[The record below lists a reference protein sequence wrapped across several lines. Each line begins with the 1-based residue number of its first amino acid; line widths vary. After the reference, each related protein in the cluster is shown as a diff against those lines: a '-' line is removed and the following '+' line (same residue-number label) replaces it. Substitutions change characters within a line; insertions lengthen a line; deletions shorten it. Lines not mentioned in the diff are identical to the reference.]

1 MGEPRKLLLYF
12 AIPLRRVFLI
22 EGRCL
27 VLGGSGFL
35 GSHLV
40 ELLLEEGIRLRVYCR
55 SANSYNR
62 LASLE
67 DKIELVGGDIRASK
81 VLAKAVEGCDYVFH
95 LIGTTVPATSN
106 LDPVFDIETNL
117 SPAMRLLEVC
127 VEAKVKQIIFPSS
140 GGTVYGNA
148 GSEPIPESHPAE
160 PRSSYG
166 ITKLTIEKYL
176 ELFYRLHG
184 LDYAI
189 LRIANAYGPGLPTR
203 GEQNAVGA
211 FLARLR
217 RGEPIVVWG
226 DGSVTRDYVYAKD
239 VARAFRAVLGQRS
252 PYKVFNV
259 GTGIGTTLREL
270 IACMEQVVG
279 RRAQIIQ
286 QPGRQ
291 IDVPVNILD
300 PTLAREHVGWTPAT
314 SLEAG
319 LISTWSWMEAREA
332 RFPKVSWA
340 RS

>member
-1 MGEPRKLLLYF
+1 MSVSHTLRHALPGE
-12 AIPLRRVFLI
+12 
-22 EGRCL
+22 RCL

-40 ELLLEEGIRLRVYCR
+40 ELLLKEGIHVRVYSR

-81 VLAKAVEGCDYVFH
+81 ALARAVEGCDYVFH

-127 VEAKVKQIIFPSS
+127 VGAKVKQLIFASS
-140 GGTVYGNA
+140 GGTVYGDA
-148 GSEPIPESHPAE
+148 GSEPIPETHPAQ

-166 ITKLTIEKYL
+166 ITKLTIESYL
-176 ELFYRLHG
+176 NLFYRLHG

-189 LRIANAYGPGLPTR
+189 LRIANVYGPRLPTR
-203 GEQNAVGA
+203 GQQNAVGA
-211 FLARLR
+211 FLARLS

-226 DGSVTRDYVYAKD
+226 DGSVTRDYVYVED
-239 VARAFRAVLGQRS
+239 VARAFRAVLGQQS
-252 PYKVFNV
+252 IFKVFNI
-259 GTGIGTTLREL
+259 GTGVGTTLLEL
-270 IACMEQVVG
+270 VARMEQVVG
-279 RRAQIIQ
+279 RRAEIVR

-291 IDVPVNILD
+291 IDIPINILD
-300 PTLAREHVGWTPAT
+300 PTRAREHLGWQAAT

-319 LISTWSWMEAREA
+319 LASTWSWMQAQDL
-332 RFPKVSWA
+332 RFRVSGA
-340 RS
+340 P

>member
-1 MGEPRKLLLYF
+1 MSVSHTLRHALPGE
-12 AIPLRRVFLI
+12 
-22 EGRCL
+22 RCL

-40 ELLLEEGIRLRVYCR
+40 ELLLKEGIHVRVYSR

-81 VLAKAVEGCDYVFH
+81 ALARAVEGCDYVFH

-127 VEAKVKQIIFPSS
+127 VGAKVKQVIFASS
-140 GGTVYGNA
+140 GGTVYGDA
-148 GSEPIPESHPAE
+148 GSGPIPETHLAQ

-166 ITKLTIEKYL
+166 ITKLTIESYL
-176 ELFYRLHG
+176 DLFYRLHG

-189 LRIANAYGPGLPTR
+189 LRIANVYGPRLPTR
-203 GEQNAVGA
+203 GQQNAVGA
-211 FLARLR
+211 FLARLS

-226 DGSVTRDYVYAKD
+226 DGSVTRDYVYVED
-239 VARAFRAVLGQRS
+239 VARAFRAVLGQQS
-252 PYKVFNV
+252 IFKVFNV
-259 GTGIGTTLREL
+259 GTGVGTTLLEL
-270 IACMEQVVG
+270 VARMERVVG
-279 RRAQIIQ
+279 RRAEIVR

-291 IDVPVNILD
+291 IDIPINILD
-300 PTLAREHVGWTPAT
+300 PTRAREQLGWEAAT

-319 LISTWSWMEAREA
+319 LASTWSWMQAQDL
-332 RFPKVSWA
+332 RFRVSGA
-340 RS
+340 P

>member
-1 MGEPRKLLLYF
+1 MAR
-12 AIPLRRVFLI
+12 
-22 EGRCL
+22 GRCL
-27 VLGGSGFL
+27 ILGGSGFL

-40 ELLLEEGIRLRVYCR
+40 ELLLEEGMDLRVFSR

-62 LASLE
+62 LAPLAG
-67 DKIELVGGDIRASK
+67 KIELIGGDIRASRA
-81 VLAKAVEGCDYVFH
+81 LAKAVEGCDYVFH

-127 VEAKVKQIIFPSS
+127 VEAKVKQVIFPSS
-140 GGTVYGNA
+140 GGTVYGDA
-148 GSEPIPESHPAE
+148 GSEPIPETWPPE

-189 LRIANAYGPGLPTR
+189 LRIANVYGPRLPTR
-203 GEQNAVGA
+203 GDQNAVGA
-211 FLARLR
+211 FLARLG
-217 RGEPIVVWG
+217 RGEPIVLWG
-226 DGSVTRDYVYAKD
+226 DGSVKRDYVYVED
-239 VARAFRAVLGQRS
+239 VARAFRAALGQQS
-252 PYKVFNV
+252 PFKVFNV
-259 GTGIGTTLREL
+259 GTGIGTTLLEL
-270 IACMEQVVG
+270 ITCMEHVIG
-279 RRAQIIQ
+279 RCAQIIR

-300 PTLAREHVGWTPAT
+300 PTRAREYLGWKAAR

-319 LISTWSWMEAREA
+319 LISTWSWMQAQEPRLPA
-332 RFPKVSWA
+332 VSWA

>member
-1 MGEPRKLLLYF
+1 M
-12 AIPLRRVFLI
+12 I

-81 VLAKAVEGCDYVFH
+81 ALAKAVEGCDYVFH

-279 RRAQIIQ
+279 CRAQIIQ

-300 PTLAREHVGWTPAT
+300 PTLAREHVAWTPAT

>member
-1 MGEPRKLLLYF
+1 M
-12 AIPLRRVFLI
+12 VD
-22 EGRCL
+22 GRCL

-40 ELLLEEGIRLRVYCR
+40 ELLLEEGMDLRVYSR

-62 LASLE
+62 LAPLAG
-67 DKIELVGGDIRASK
+67 KIELIGGDIRASK
-81 VLAKAVEGCDYVFH
+81 ALAKAVEGCDYVFH

-127 VEAKVKQIIFPSS
+127 VEAKVKQVIFPSS
-140 GGTVYGNA
+140 GGTVYGDA
-148 GSEPIPESHPAE
+148 GSEPIPETRPAE

-189 LRIANAYGPGLPTR
+189 LRIANVYGPGLPTR

-211 FLARLR
+211 FLARLGR
-217 RGEPIVVWG
+217 REPILVWG
-226 DGSVTRDYVYAKD
+226 DGSVKRDYVYVED
-239 VARAFRAVLGQRS
+239 VARALRAALGQQS
-252 PYKVFNV
+252 PFKVFNV
-259 GTGIGTTLREL
+259 GTGIGTTLLEL
-270 IACMEQVVG
+270 IACMERVVG
-279 RRAQIIQ
+279 CRGQIIQ

-300 PTLAREHVGWTPAT
+300 PTRAREHLGWKPAVF
-314 SLEAG
+314 LEEG
-319 LISTWSWMEAREA
+319 LISTWSWMQAQEPRRPA
-332 RFPKVSWA
+332 VTWA